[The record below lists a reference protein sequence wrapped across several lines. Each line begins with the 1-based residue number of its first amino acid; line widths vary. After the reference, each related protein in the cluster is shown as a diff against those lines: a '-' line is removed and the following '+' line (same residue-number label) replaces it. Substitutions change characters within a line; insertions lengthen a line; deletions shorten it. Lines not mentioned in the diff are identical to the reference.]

1 MKLMSKDEQAIQAL
15 QYLWDEG
22 FLRLYV
28 KDGEP
33 MVALT
38 TEVSE
43 AHDAIRVRF
52 KKKQD
57 PADWW
62 KNETKK

>member
-1 MKLMSKDEQAIQAL
+1 MSKEEQAIRVM

-22 FLRLYV
+22 FLRLYI
-28 KDGEP
+28 KGGQP

-43 AHDAIRVRF
+43 VHDAISVRF
-52 KKKQD
+52 KKKSD

-62 KNETKK
+62 KNEAQK

>member
-1 MKLMSKDEQAIQAL
+1 MSREKKIIKAL

-22 FLRLYV
+22 FLRLWV
-28 KDGEP
+28 ENGDPKI
-33 MVALT
+33 ALT

-43 AHDAIRVRF
+43 AHEAIRAKF
-52 KKKQD
+52 KIKND

-62 KNETKK
+62 KNEKT

>member
-1 MKLMSKDEQAIQAL
+1 MNKEEQAIKVM

-22 FLRLYV
+22 FLRLYI
-28 KDGEP
+28 KGGQP

-43 AHDAIRVRF
+43 VHNAVKVKF
-52 KKKQD
+52 KHKED
-57 PADWW
+57 PADIIALG
-62 KNETKK
+62 